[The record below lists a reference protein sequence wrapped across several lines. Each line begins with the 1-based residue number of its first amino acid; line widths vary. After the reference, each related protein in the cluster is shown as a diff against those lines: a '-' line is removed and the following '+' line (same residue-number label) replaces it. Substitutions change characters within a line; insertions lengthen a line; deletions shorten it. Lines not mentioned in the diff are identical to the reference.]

1 MPGQKALLLQLPLSV
16 YRTEYRV
23 SKQGK
28 QMSSN
33 VFSKS
38 DPGDMCRAVAP
49 RLRVARQEAM
59 VVIQQWVYTE
69 VI

>member
-1 MPGQKALLLQLPLSV
+1 MPGHKALLLQLLLSV

-23 SKQGK
+23 SKQRK
-28 QMSSN
+28 QVSSH

-49 RLRVARQEAM
+49 RQGEARQEA
-59 VVIQQWVYTE
+59 VVVT
-69 VI
+69 